1 MQNLFAVA
9 VIAVAMSAGMSQAQT
24 PPAAG
29 AQRTVKAIQPGL
41 VEVAGPRVN
50 DAYNAGISKIVATP
64 GKGGKSIEVQS
75 PYGTIFFDWP
85 KNVKPVAFT
94 ITTGKAAGSV
104 AEVSAPAF
112 TEAARPDYK
121 AAIDA
126 VVTEAISKAADQKKR
141 KTS

>member
-1 MQNLFAVA
+1 MHNLFAVTM
-9 VIAVAMSAGMSQAQT
+9 IAVAMSAGMSQAQT

-29 AQRTVKAIQPGL
+29 AERTVKAVQPGL

-75 PYGTIFFDWP
+75 PYGTVFFDWP